1 MTSLTGTIF
10 AGCTSLT
17 EVNIPDAM
25 TEIQRGLFKDA
36 PLTTLYIGKGTKKIS
51 PDAFYKGVADFAT
64 GMYFKTKSLENLVI
78 DTGNETFCAEGT
90 TLLSRDGKTLIAELG
105 DPVCAVIPEGVEE
118 ISASNTSIK
127 DFDITFIRPGDAF
140 TIRLDIVNNGTLDAK
155 LETFKISNIVCTYNN
170 GSSADDYC
178 DKHIS
183 YSIKYK
189 DGSSIK
195 KDDVLEAGETKT
207 VVFKMS
213 YADNAPVLYD
223 EVISI
228 DDMNMS
234 FVYVQ
239 K

>member
-1 MTSLTGTIF
+1 MERIEEKKKNSKKDILLILLLLFMIFILSIVTVTYTFNSKIIDIVGFTGVYRETSWKVDFDNI
-10 AGCTSLT
+10 SL
-17 EVNIPDAM
+17 D
-25 TEIQRGLFKDA
+25 R
-36 PLTTLYIGKGTKKIS
+36 
-51 PDAFYKGVADFAT
+51 
-64 GMYFKTKSLENLVI
+64 
-78 DTGNETFCAEGT
+78 EG
-90 TLLSRDGKTLIAELG
+90 SIY
-105 DPVCAVIPEGVEE
+105 VED

-140 TIRLDIVNNGTLDAK
+140 TIRLDVVNNGTLDAK

-178 DKHIS
+178 DKYIS

-195 KDDVLEAGETKT
+195 KDDVLEAGDTKT

>member
-1 MTSLTGTIF
+1 MERIEEKKKNSKKDILLILLLLFMIFILSIVTVTYTFNSKIIDIVGFTGVYRETSWKVDFDNI
-10 AGCTSLT
+10 SL
-17 EVNIPDAM
+17 D
-25 TEIQRGLFKDA
+25 R
-36 PLTTLYIGKGTKKIS
+36 
-51 PDAFYKGVADFAT
+51 
-64 GMYFKTKSLENLVI
+64 
-78 DTGNETFCAEGT
+78 EG
-90 TLLSRDGKTLIAELG
+90 SIY
-105 DPVCAVIPEGVEE
+105 VED

-195 KDDVLEAGETKT
+195 KDDVLDAGETKT

>member
-1 MTSLTGTIF
+1 MERNEEKKKKSKKDVLLILLLLFIILVLSILTVTYTFNSKIIDIIGFTGVYRETSWKVDFDNI
-10 AGCTSLT
+10 SL
-17 EVNIPDAM
+17 D
-25 TEIQRGLFKDA
+25 R
-36 PLTTLYIGKGTKKIS
+36 
-51 PDAFYKGVADFAT
+51 
-64 GMYFKTKSLENLVI
+64 
-78 DTGNETFCAEGT
+78 EG
-90 TLLSRDGKTLIAELG
+90 SIY
-105 DPVCAVIPEGVEE
+105 VEE

-127 DFDITFIRPGDAF
+127 DFDITFVRPGDAF
-140 TIRLDIVNNGTLDAK
+140 TIRLDVVNNGTLDAK
-155 LETFKISNIVCTYNN
+155 LETFQISNIVCTYNN
-170 GSSADDYC
+170 GTSADDYC

>member
-1 MTSLTGTIF
+1 MERIEEKKKNSKKDILLILLLLFMIFILSIVTVTYTFNSKIIDIIGFTGVYRETSWKVDFDNI
-10 AGCTSLT
+10 SL
-17 EVNIPDAM
+17 D
-25 TEIQRGLFKDA
+25 R
-36 PLTTLYIGKGTKKIS
+36 
-51 PDAFYKGVADFAT
+51 
-64 GMYFKTKSLENLVI
+64 
-78 DTGNETFCAEGT
+78 EG
-90 TLLSRDGKTLIAELG
+90 SIY
-105 DPVCAVIPEGVEE
+105 VEE

-140 TIRLDIVNNGTLDAK
+140 TIRLDVVNNGTLDAK

-178 DKHIS
+178 DKYIS

>member
-1 MTSLTGTIF
+1 MERIEEKKKNSKKDILLILLLLFMIFILSIVTVTYTFNSKIIDIVGFTGVYRETSWKVDFDNI
-10 AGCTSLT
+10 SL
-17 EVNIPDAM
+17 D
-25 TEIQRGLFKDA
+25 R
-36 PLTTLYIGKGTKKIS
+36 
-51 PDAFYKGVADFAT
+51 
-64 GMYFKTKSLENLVI
+64 
-78 DTGNETFCAEGT
+78 EG
-90 TLLSRDGKTLIAELG
+90 SIY
-105 DPVCAVIPEGVEE
+105 VED

-189 DGSSIK
+189 DGSGIK
-195 KDDVLEAGETKT
+195 KDDVLKAGETKT
-207 VVFKMS
+207 VIFKMS

>member
-1 MTSLTGTIF
+1 M
-10 AGCTSLT
+10 ARN
-17 EVNIPDAM
+17 EEKN
-25 TEIQRGLFKDA
+25 K
-36 PLTTLYIGKGTKKIS
+36 KTKKDVLLILLLLFIILVLSVLTVTYTFNSKIIDIVGFTGVYRETSWKVDFDNIS
-51 PDAFYKGVADFAT
+51 LDR
-64 GMYFKTKSLENLVI
+64 
-78 DTGNETFCAEGT
+78 EG
-90 TLLSRDGKTLIAELG
+90 SIYVQD
-105 DPVCAVIPEGVEE
+105 

-127 DFDITFIRPGDAF
+127 DFDITFVRPGDAF

-195 KDDVLEAGETKT
+195 KDDVLEAGDTKT

>member
-1 MTSLTGTIF
+1 MERIKEKKKNSKKDILLILLLLFMIFILSIVTVTYTFNSKIIDIVGFTGVYRETSWKVDFDNI
-10 AGCTSLT
+10 SL
-17 EVNIPDAM
+17 D
-25 TEIQRGLFKDA
+25 R
-36 PLTTLYIGKGTKKIS
+36 
-51 PDAFYKGVADFAT
+51 
-64 GMYFKTKSLENLVI
+64 
-78 DTGNETFCAEGT
+78 EG
-90 TLLSRDGKTLIAELG
+90 SIY
-105 DPVCAVIPEGVEE
+105 VED

>member
-1 MTSLTGTIF
+1 MERIEEKKKNSKKDILLILLLLFMIFILSIVTVTYTFNSKIIDIVGFTGVYRETSWKVDFDNI
-10 AGCTSLT
+10 SL
-17 EVNIPDAM
+17 D
-25 TEIQRGLFKDA
+25 R
-36 PLTTLYIGKGTKKIS
+36 
-51 PDAFYKGVADFAT
+51 
-64 GMYFKTKSLENLVI
+64 
-78 DTGNETFCAEGT
+78 EG
-90 TLLSRDGKTLIAELG
+90 SIY
-105 DPVCAVIPEGVEE
+105 VEE

-195 KDDVLEAGETKT
+195 KDDVLEAGDTKT

>member
-1 MTSLTGTIF
+1 MERIEEKKKNSKKDILLILLLLFMIFILSIVTVTYTFNSKIIDIVGFTGVYRETSWKVDFDNI
-10 AGCTSLT
+10 SL
-17 EVNIPDAM
+17 D
-25 TEIQRGLFKDA
+25 R
-36 PLTTLYIGKGTKKIS
+36 
-51 PDAFYKGVADFAT
+51 
-64 GMYFKTKSLENLVI
+64 
-78 DTGNETFCAEGT
+78 EG
-90 TLLSRDGKTLIAELG
+90 SIY
-105 DPVCAVIPEGVEE
+105 VEE

-140 TIRLDIVNNGTLDAK
+140 TIRLDVVNNGTLDAK

-170 GSSADDYC
+170 GSSADNYC
-178 DKHIS
+178 DKYIS

>member
-1 MTSLTGTIF
+1 MERIEEKKKNSKKDILLILLLLFMIFILSIVTVTYTFNSKIIDIVGFTGVYRETSWKVDFDNI
-10 AGCTSLT
+10 SL
-17 EVNIPDAM
+17 D
-25 TEIQRGLFKDA
+25 R
-36 PLTTLYIGKGTKKIS
+36 
-51 PDAFYKGVADFAT
+51 
-64 GMYFKTKSLENLVI
+64 
-78 DTGNETFCAEGT
+78 EG
-90 TLLSRDGKTLIAELG
+90 SIY
-105 DPVCAVIPEGVEE
+105 VED

-140 TIRLDIVNNGTLDAK
+140 TIRLDVVNNGTLDAK

-170 GSSADDYC
+170 GSSADNYC
-178 DKHIS
+178 DKYIS

-195 KDDVLEAGETKT
+195 KDDVLEAGEIKT

>member
-1 MTSLTGTIF
+1 MERIEEKKKNSKKDILLILLLLFMIFILSIVTVTYTFNSKIIDIVGFTGVYRETSWKVDFDNI
-10 AGCTSLT
+10 SL
-17 EVNIPDAM
+17 D
-25 TEIQRGLFKDA
+25 R
-36 PLTTLYIGKGTKKIS
+36 
-51 PDAFYKGVADFAT
+51 
-64 GMYFKTKSLENLVI
+64 
-78 DTGNETFCAEGT
+78 EG
-90 TLLSRDGKTLIAELG
+90 SIY
-105 DPVCAVIPEGVEE
+105 VEE

-140 TIRLDIVNNGTLDAK
+140 TIRLDVVNNGTLDAK

-178 DKHIS
+178 DKYIS

>member
-1 MTSLTGTIF
+1 MERIEEKKKNSKKDILLILLLLFMIFILSIVTVTYTFNSKIIDIVGFTGVYRETSWKVDFDNI
-10 AGCTSLT
+10 SL
-17 EVNIPDAM
+17 D
-25 TEIQRGLFKDA
+25 R
-36 PLTTLYIGKGTKKIS
+36 
-51 PDAFYKGVADFAT
+51 
-64 GMYFKTKSLENLVI
+64 
-78 DTGNETFCAEGT
+78 EG
-90 TLLSRDGKTLIAELG
+90 SIY
-105 DPVCAVIPEGVEE
+105 VED

>member
-1 MTSLTGTIF
+1 MERIEEKKKNSKKDILLILLLLFMIFILSIVTVTYTFNSKIIDIVGFTGVYRETSWKVDFDNI
-10 AGCTSLT
+10 SL
-17 EVNIPDAM
+17 D
-25 TEIQRGLFKDA
+25 R
-36 PLTTLYIGKGTKKIS
+36 
-51 PDAFYKGVADFAT
+51 
-64 GMYFKTKSLENLVI
+64 
-78 DTGNETFCAEGT
+78 EG
-90 TLLSRDGKTLIAELG
+90 SIY
-105 DPVCAVIPEGVEE
+105 VED

-140 TIRLDIVNNGTLDAK
+140 TIRLDVVNNGTLDAK

-178 DKHIS
+178 DKYIS

-195 KDDVLEAGETKT
+195 KDDVLEEGETKT

>member
-1 MTSLTGTIF
+1 MERIEEKKKNSKKDILLILLLLFMIFILSIVTVTYTFNSKIIDIVGFTGVYRETSWKVDFDNI
-10 AGCTSLT
+10 SL
-17 EVNIPDAM
+17 D
-25 TEIQRGLFKDA
+25 R
-36 PLTTLYIGKGTKKIS
+36 
-51 PDAFYKGVADFAT
+51 
-64 GMYFKTKSLENLVI
+64 
-78 DTGNETFCAEGT
+78 EG
-90 TLLSRDGKTLIAELG
+90 SIY
-105 DPVCAVIPEGVEE
+105 VED

-140 TIRLDIVNNGTLDAK
+140 TIRLDVVNNGTLDAK

-228 DDMNMS
+228 DDMNIS

>member
-1 MTSLTGTIF
+1 MERIEEKKKNSKKDILLILLLLFMIFILSIVTVTYTFNSKIIDIVGFTGVYRETSWKVDFDNI
-10 AGCTSLT
+10 SL
-17 EVNIPDAM
+17 D
-25 TEIQRGLFKDA
+25 R
-36 PLTTLYIGKGTKKIS
+36 
-51 PDAFYKGVADFAT
+51 
-64 GMYFKTKSLENLVI
+64 
-78 DTGNETFCAEGT
+78 EG
-90 TLLSRDGKTLIAELG
+90 SIY
-105 DPVCAVIPEGVEE
+105 VED

-140 TIRLDIVNNGTLDAK
+140 TIRLDVVNNGTLDAK

>member
-1 MTSLTGTIF
+1 MERIEEKKKNSKKDILLILLLLFMIFILSIVTVTYTFNSKIIDIVGFTGVYRETSWKVDFDNI
-10 AGCTSLT
+10 SL
-17 EVNIPDAM
+17 D
-25 TEIQRGLFKDA
+25 R
-36 PLTTLYIGKGTKKIS
+36 
-51 PDAFYKGVADFAT
+51 
-64 GMYFKTKSLENLVI
+64 
-78 DTGNETFCAEGT
+78 EG
-90 TLLSRDGKTLIAELG
+90 SIY
-105 DPVCAVIPEGVEE
+105 VED

-140 TIRLDIVNNGTLDAK
+140 TIRLDVVNNGTLDAK

-178 DKHIS
+178 DKYIS

-228 DDMNMS
+228 DNMNMS

>member
-1 MTSLTGTIF
+1 MERIEEKKKNSKKDILLILLLLFMIFILSIVTVTYTFNSKIIDIVGFTGVYRETSWKVDFDNI
-10 AGCTSLT
+10 SL
-17 EVNIPDAM
+17 D
-25 TEIQRGLFKDA
+25 R
-36 PLTTLYIGKGTKKIS
+36 
-51 PDAFYKGVADFAT
+51 
-64 GMYFKTKSLENLVI
+64 
-78 DTGNETFCAEGT
+78 EG
-90 TLLSRDGKTLIAELG
+90 SIY
-105 DPVCAVIPEGVEE
+105 VED

-140 TIRLDIVNNGTLDAK
+140 TIRLDVVNNGTLDAK

-170 GSSADDYC
+170 GTSADDYC

-228 DDMNMS
+228 DNMNMS

>member
-1 MTSLTGTIF
+1 MERIEEKKKNSKKDILLILLLLFMIFILSIVTVTYTFNSKIIDIVGFTGVYRETSWKVDFDNI
-10 AGCTSLT
+10 SL
-17 EVNIPDAM
+17 D
-25 TEIQRGLFKDA
+25 R
-36 PLTTLYIGKGTKKIS
+36 
-51 PDAFYKGVADFAT
+51 
-64 GMYFKTKSLENLVI
+64 
-78 DTGNETFCAEGT
+78 EG
-90 TLLSRDGKTLIAELG
+90 SIY
-105 DPVCAVIPEGVEE
+105 VEE

-140 TIRLDIVNNGTLDAK
+140 TIKLDIVNNGTLDAK

-178 DKHIS
+178 DKYIS

>member
-1 MTSLTGTIF
+1 MERIEEKKKNSKKDILLILLLLFMIFILSIVTVTYTFNSKIIDIVGFTGVYRETSWKVDFDNI
-10 AGCTSLT
+10 SL
-17 EVNIPDAM
+17 D
-25 TEIQRGLFKDA
+25 R
-36 PLTTLYIGKGTKKIS
+36 
-51 PDAFYKGVADFAT
+51 
-64 GMYFKTKSLENLVI
+64 
-78 DTGNETFCAEGT
+78 EG
-90 TLLSRDGKTLIAELG
+90 SIY
-105 DPVCAVIPEGVEE
+105 VED

-140 TIRLDIVNNGTLDAK
+140 TIRLDVVNNGTLDAK

-170 GSSADDYC
+170 GSSADNYC
-178 DKHIS
+178 DKYIS

>member
-1 MTSLTGTIF
+1 MERIEEKKKNSKKDILLILLLLFMIFILSIVTVTYTFNSKIIDIVGFTGVYRETSWKVDFDNI
-10 AGCTSLT
+10 SL
-17 EVNIPDAM
+17 D
-25 TEIQRGLFKDA
+25 R
-36 PLTTLYIGKGTKKIS
+36 
-51 PDAFYKGVADFAT
+51 
-64 GMYFKTKSLENLVI
+64 
-78 DTGNETFCAEGT
+78 EG
-90 TLLSRDGKTLIAELG
+90 SIY
-105 DPVCAVIPEGVEE
+105 VED

-140 TIRLDIVNNGTLDAK
+140 TIRLDVVNNGTLDAK

-170 GSSADDYC
+170 GTSADDYC
-178 DKHIS
+178 DKYIS

>member
-1 MTSLTGTIF
+1 MERIEEKKKNSKKDILLILLLLFMIFILSIVTVTYTFNSKIIDIVGFTGVYRETSWKVDFDNI
-10 AGCTSLT
+10 SL
-17 EVNIPDAM
+17 D
-25 TEIQRGLFKDA
+25 R
-36 PLTTLYIGKGTKKIS
+36 
-51 PDAFYKGVADFAT
+51 
-64 GMYFKTKSLENLVI
+64 
-78 DTGNETFCAEGT
+78 EG
-90 TLLSRDGKTLIAELG
+90 SIY
-105 DPVCAVIPEGVEE
+105 VED

-140 TIRLDIVNNGTLDAK
+140 TIRLDIVNNGSLDAK

-178 DKHIS
+178 DKYIS

-195 KDDVLEAGETKT
+195 KDDVLEAGDTKT

>member
-1 MTSLTGTIF
+1 MERIEEKKKNSKKDILLILLLLFMIFILSIVTVTYTFNSKIIDIVGFTGVYRETSWKVDFDNI
-10 AGCTSLT
+10 SL
-17 EVNIPDAM
+17 D
-25 TEIQRGLFKDA
+25 R
-36 PLTTLYIGKGTKKIS
+36 
-51 PDAFYKGVADFAT
+51 
-64 GMYFKTKSLENLVI
+64 
-78 DTGNETFCAEGT
+78 EG
-90 TLLSRDGKTLIAELG
+90 SIY
-105 DPVCAVIPEGVEE
+105 VEE

>member
-1 MTSLTGTIF
+1 MERIEEKKKNSKKDILLILLLLFMIFILSIVTVTYTFNSKIIDIVGFTGVYRETSWKVDFDNI
-10 AGCTSLT
+10 SL
-17 EVNIPDAM
+17 D
-25 TEIQRGLFKDA
+25 R
-36 PLTTLYIGKGTKKIS
+36 
-51 PDAFYKGVADFAT
+51 
-64 GMYFKTKSLENLVI
+64 
-78 DTGNETFCAEGT
+78 EG
-90 TLLSRDGKTLIAELG
+90 SIY
-105 DPVCAVIPEGVEE
+105 VEE

-178 DKHIS
+178 DKYIS

>member
-1 MTSLTGTIF
+1 MERNEEKKKKSKKDILLILLLLFIILVLSILTVTYTFNSKIIDIIGFTGVYRETSWKVDFDNI
-10 AGCTSLT
+10 SL
-17 EVNIPDAM
+17 D
-25 TEIQRGLFKDA
+25 R
-36 PLTTLYIGKGTKKIS
+36 
-51 PDAFYKGVADFAT
+51 
-64 GMYFKTKSLENLVI
+64 
-78 DTGNETFCAEGT
+78 EG
-90 TLLSRDGKTLIAELG
+90 SIY
-105 DPVCAVIPEGVEE
+105 VEE

-127 DFDITFIRPGDAF
+127 DFDITFVRPGDAF
-140 TIRLDIVNNGTLDAK
+140 TIRLDVVNNGTLDAK
-155 LETFKISNIVCTYNN
+155 LETFQISNIVCTYNN
-170 GSSADDYC
+170 GTSADDYC

-207 VVFKMS
+207 VVFRMS
-213 YADNAPVLYD
+213 YAENAPVLYD

>member
-1 MTSLTGTIF
+1 MERIEEKKKNSKKDILLILLLLFMIFILSIVTVTYTFNSQIIDIVGFTGVYRETSWKVDFDNI
-10 AGCTSLT
+10 SL
-17 EVNIPDAM
+17 D
-25 TEIQRGLFKDA
+25 R
-36 PLTTLYIGKGTKKIS
+36 
-51 PDAFYKGVADFAT
+51 
-64 GMYFKTKSLENLVI
+64 
-78 DTGNETFCAEGT
+78 EG
-90 TLLSRDGKTLIAELG
+90 SIY
-105 DPVCAVIPEGVEE
+105 VEE

-140 TIRLDIVNNGTLDAK
+140 TIRLDVVNNGTLDAK

-170 GSSADDYC
+170 GSSANDYC
-178 DKHIS
+178 DKYIS

-223 EVISI
+223 EVISV

>member
-1 MTSLTGTIF
+1 MERIEEKKKNSKKDILLILLLLFMIFILSIVTVTYTFNSKIIDIVGFTGVYRETSWKVDFDNI
-10 AGCTSLT
+10 SL
-17 EVNIPDAM
+17 D
-25 TEIQRGLFKDA
+25 R
-36 PLTTLYIGKGTKKIS
+36 
-51 PDAFYKGVADFAT
+51 
-64 GMYFKTKSLENLVI
+64 
-78 DTGNETFCAEGT
+78 EG
-90 TLLSRDGKTLIAELG
+90 SIY
-105 DPVCAVIPEGVEE
+105 VED

-195 KDDVLEAGETKT
+195 KDDVLEAGDTKT

>member
-1 MTSLTGTIF
+1 MERIEEKKKNSKKDILLILLLLFMIFILSIVTVTYTFNSKIIDIVGFTGVYRETSWKVDFDNI
-10 AGCTSLT
+10 SL
-17 EVNIPDAM
+17 D
-25 TEIQRGLFKDA
+25 R
-36 PLTTLYIGKGTKKIS
+36 
-51 PDAFYKGVADFAT
+51 
-64 GMYFKTKSLENLVI
+64 
-78 DTGNETFCAEGT
+78 EG
-90 TLLSRDGKTLIAELG
+90 SIY
-105 DPVCAVIPEGVEE
+105 VEE

-140 TIRLDIVNNGTLDAK
+140 TIRLDVVNNGTLDAK

>member
-1 MTSLTGTIF
+1 MERIEEKKKNSKKDILLILLLLFMIFILSIVTVTYTFNSKIIDIVGFTGVYRETSWKVDFDNI
-10 AGCTSLT
+10 SL
-17 EVNIPDAM
+17 D
-25 TEIQRGLFKDA
+25 R
-36 PLTTLYIGKGTKKIS
+36 
-51 PDAFYKGVADFAT
+51 
-64 GMYFKTKSLENLVI
+64 
-78 DTGNETFCAEGT
+78 EG
-90 TLLSRDGKTLIAELG
+90 SIY
-105 DPVCAVIPEGVEE
+105 VED

-140 TIRLDIVNNGTLDAK
+140 TIRLDVVNNGTLDAK

-170 GSSADDYC
+170 GTSADDYC

-213 YADNAPVLYD
+213 YAENAPVLYD

>member
-1 MTSLTGTIF
+1 MERIEEKKKNSKKDILLILLLLFMIFILSIVTVTYTFNSKIIDIVGFTGVYRETSWKVDFDNI
-10 AGCTSLT
+10 SL
-17 EVNIPDAM
+17 D
-25 TEIQRGLFKDA
+25 R
-36 PLTTLYIGKGTKKIS
+36 
-51 PDAFYKGVADFAT
+51 
-64 GMYFKTKSLENLVI
+64 
-78 DTGNETFCAEGT
+78 EG
-90 TLLSRDGKTLIAELG
+90 SIY
-105 DPVCAVIPEGVEE
+105 VED

-140 TIRLDIVNNGTLDAK
+140 IIKLDIVNNGTLDAK

-178 DKHIS
+178 DKYIS

>member
-1 MTSLTGTIF
+1 MERIEEKKKNSKKDILLILLLLFMIFILSIVTVTYTFNSKIIDIVGFTGVYRETSWKVDFDNI
-10 AGCTSLT
+10 SL
-17 EVNIPDAM
+17 D
-25 TEIQRGLFKDA
+25 R
-36 PLTTLYIGKGTKKIS
+36 
-51 PDAFYKGVADFAT
+51 
-64 GMYFKTKSLENLVI
+64 
-78 DTGNETFCAEGT
+78 EG
-90 TLLSRDGKTLIAELG
+90 SIY
-105 DPVCAVIPEGVEE
+105 VED

-140 TIRLDIVNNGTLDAK
+140 TIRLDVVNNGTLDAK

-170 GSSADDYC
+170 GTSADDYC
-178 DKHIS
+178 DKYIS

-228 DDMNMS
+228 DNMNMS

>member
-1 MTSLTGTIF
+1 MEHIEEKKKNSKKDILLILLLLFMIFILSIVTVTYTFNSKIIDIVGFTGVYRETSWKVDFDNI
-10 AGCTSLT
+10 SL
-17 EVNIPDAM
+17 D
-25 TEIQRGLFKDA
+25 R
-36 PLTTLYIGKGTKKIS
+36 
-51 PDAFYKGVADFAT
+51 
-64 GMYFKTKSLENLVI
+64 
-78 DTGNETFCAEGT
+78 EG
-90 TLLSRDGKTLIAELG
+90 SIY
-105 DPVCAVIPEGVEE
+105 VED

-189 DGSSIK
+189 DGSGIK
-195 KDDVLEAGETKT
+195 KDDVLKAGETKT
-207 VVFKMS
+207 VIFKMS

>member
-1 MTSLTGTIF
+1 MERIEEKKKNSKKDILLILLLLFMIFILSIVTVTYTFNSKIIDIVGFTGVYRETSWKVDFDNI
-10 AGCTSLT
+10 SL
-17 EVNIPDAM
+17 D
-25 TEIQRGLFKDA
+25 R
-36 PLTTLYIGKGTKKIS
+36 
-51 PDAFYKGVADFAT
+51 
-64 GMYFKTKSLENLVI
+64 
-78 DTGNETFCAEGT
+78 EG
-90 TLLSRDGKTLIAELG
+90 SIY
-105 DPVCAVIPEGVEE
+105 VED

-170 GSSADDYC
+170 GTSADDYC
-178 DKHIS
+178 DKYIS

-195 KDDVLEAGETKT
+195 KDDVLEAGEIKT

>member
-1 MTSLTGTIF
+1 MERIEEKKKNSKKDILLILLLLFMIFILSIVTVTYTFNSKIIDIVGFTGVYRETSWKVDFDNI
-10 AGCTSLT
+10 SL
-17 EVNIPDAM
+17 D
-25 TEIQRGLFKDA
+25 R
-36 PLTTLYIGKGTKKIS
+36 
-51 PDAFYKGVADFAT
+51 
-64 GMYFKTKSLENLVI
+64 
-78 DTGNETFCAEGT
+78 EG
-90 TLLSRDGKTLIAELG
+90 SIY
-105 DPVCAVIPEGVEE
+105 VED

-140 TIRLDIVNNGTLDAK
+140 TIRLDVVNNGTLDAK

-178 DKHIS
+178 DKYIS

-223 EVISI
+223 EVISM
-228 DDMNMS
+228 DNMNMS